1 MPREP
6 LRTRTFALACAAAL
20 IAAFVAGMAGCA
32 KPLLAPDKP
41 RSQYD
46 RFDAAR
52 NVRAEQYVFD
62 EYGRR
67 QPNLRERLLPK
78 E

>member
-1 MPREP
+1 MKR
-6 LRTRTFALACAAAL
+6 RRCTVRFL
-20 IAAFVAGMAGCA
+20 IAVPLLGGMVGCA

-52 NVRAEQYVFD
+52 NERAEQYLFD